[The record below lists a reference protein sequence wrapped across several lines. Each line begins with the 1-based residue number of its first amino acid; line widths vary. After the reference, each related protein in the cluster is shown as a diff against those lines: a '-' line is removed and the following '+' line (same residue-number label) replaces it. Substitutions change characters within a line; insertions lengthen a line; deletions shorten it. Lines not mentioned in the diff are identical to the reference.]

1 MFQTYDHKNQPKYTG
16 EILSLNLATVE
27 SCVSG
32 PKRPHDKVPVKT
44 LKEDFNKCMKSP
56 LGFKGFGLK
65 EGRLN
70 DTTDFNYKGQNYK
83 LKHGSVILAG
93 ITSCTN
99 TSNPESMLAAG
110 LLARNAVKKGLT
122 VASYIKTT
130 LSPGSGVVTKYF
142 DESGLTSAL
151 NKLGFSTVGYG
162 CMTCIGNTYF
172 LMEGLH
178 KIIL

>member
-1 MFQTYDHKNQPKYTG
+1 MFQTYDFKQQPKYTG
-16 EILSLNLATVE
+16 EILSLNLSTVE

-32 PKRPHDKVPVKT
+32 PKRPHDKVPLKT
-44 LKEDFNKCMKSP
+44 MKEDWNKCMNSP

-65 EGRLN
+65 QDKLSAS
-70 DTTDFNYKGQNYK
+70 TDFEYKGEKFTLN
-83 LKHGSVILAG
+83 HGSVILAA

-110 LLARNAVKKGLT
+110 LLARNAVKRGLK
-122 VASYIKTT
+122 VNSFIKTT

-142 DESGLTSAL
+142 EESGLSSDL

-162 CMTCIGNTYF
+162 CMTCIGNT
-172 LMEGLH
+172 
-178 KIIL
+178 